1 MAAFGG
7 RGGVRIVED
16 EAVAVSIG
24 SASTGLISYFTSL
37 VWSRSCS
44 KVVLPST
51 PVMCACCEFA
61 ESGVGGVHWSIISA
75 DISPADLWNN
85 VYVDS
90 PLLLLRQHTALE

>member
-1 MAAFGG
+1 
-7 RGGVRIVED
+7 
-16 EAVAVSIG
+16 
-24 SASTGLISYFTSL
+24 
-37 VWSRSCS
+37 
-44 KVVLPST
+44 
-51 PVMCACCEFA
+51 MCACCEFA